1 MIKIVIIIFLLS
13 EIYSLKPNLK
23 DNKNNDLLT
32 DEEESSE
39 DIIILHT
46 NDVHC
51 AVSDGIGYDGLML
64 YKKELEKKYKHVL
77 LVDAGDHIQGDV
89 IGLLSKGKDIIDI
102 MNKVGYDVVTLGN
115 HEFDYGLDNLDNCTK
130 NLKCGYI
137 SCNYCYRKN
146 KTSIYEPYVIKEV
159 GNKTIAFIGVITPQ
173 TLIKTYLNNIVD
185 EDGNKLYDFLEGN
198 SSQELFERV
207 QNHIDE
213 AKSEGADYVILL
225 NHLGNEGDALN
236 KYTSAELL
244 SHIKDVDVMIDG
256 HTHQVYNLTNKD
268 KNGKEVIMSQTGT
281 KLNNIGVLKI
291 KADNTITSEII
302 SEVPEP
308 NGIEGAVSVKRN
320 NKDRWIDKEMNDFIN
335 GLKDSHSD
343 ELNEKIGYTDFSLI
357 INGDEN
363 KDHHKHLTRSEETT
377 LGNLIADSLRNAGKN
392 DTDIAIIS
400 AGTIRDDLLKGNI
413 TYLNIIS
420 ILPYSNDIIVKEI
433 SGQDVL
439 DALELS
445 MRFLPEKS
453 PRFAQVSGISFKVN
467 ISIPS
472 SVEVDENEVFVQV
485 KGKRRVSNVKIGK
498 EDLVL
503 DKKYKIAFDNYIGNG
518 GDGYSMFEK
527 SEELYSTL
535 IVDNQAVIN
544 YIKDTLNGTI
554 PVSYNKTEGRI
565 VIIST
570 EDKDKEDDDSTNPS
584 DDPEK
589 KDKEDD
595 NPTNPSDN
603 PENKDKENGNSSD
616 DHILLLAIIISISVV
631 LLIII
636 IFIIYIKVNR
646 KKHENDMKTDIENLN
661 SKLNNEME

>member
-1 MIKIVIIIFLLS
+1 MAIVASTYEKNKKYDPIMMNDAAKNKGLCGKGIGTAQAFFKNQAKAMNYNYLGGTKSNKSLLNSVLKHLS
-13 EIYSLKPNLK
+13 EGHLVIVRIGPGHFTSGGHYMVLGGVDPDTKKVYVYDPNNASNSRSNWRGTGNGWYS
-23 DNKNNDLLT
+23 
-32 DEEESSE
+32 
-39 DIIILHT
+39 
-46 NDVHC
+46 
-51 AVSDGIGYDGLML
+51 
-64 YKKELEKKYKHVL
+64 
-77 LVDAGDHIQGDV
+77 
-89 IGLLSKGKDIIDI
+89 
-102 MNKVGYDVVTLGN
+102 
-115 HEFDYGLDNLDNCTK
+115 F
-130 NLKCGYI
+130 
-137 SCNYCYRKN
+137 
-146 KTSIYEPYVIKEV
+146 
-159 GNKTIAFIGVITPQ
+159 
-173 TLIKTYLNNIVD
+173 
-185 EDGNKLYDFLEGN
+185 
-198 SSQELFERV
+198 
-207 QNHIDE
+207 
-213 AKSEGADYVILL
+213 
-225 NHLGNEGDALN
+225 
-236 KYTSAELL
+236 
-244 SHIKDVDVMIDG
+244 
-256 HTHQVYNLTNKD
+256 
-268 KNGKEVIMSQTGT
+268 
-281 KLNNIGVLKI
+281 
-291 KADNTITSEII
+291 
-302 SEVPEP
+302 
-308 NGIEGAVSVKRN
+308 
-320 NKDRWIDKEMNDFIN
+320 
-335 GLKDSHSD
+335 
-343 ELNEKIGYTDFSLI
+343 
-357 INGDEN
+357 
-363 KDHHKHLTRSEETT
+363 
-377 LGNLIADSLRNAGKN
+377 
-392 DTDIAIIS
+392 
-400 AGTIRDDLLKGNI
+400 
-413 TYLNIIS
+413 
-420 ILPYSNDIIVKEI
+420 NDIIVKEI

-544 YIKDTLNGTI
+544 YIKDKLNGTI
-554 PVSYNKTEGRI
+554 PISYNETEGRI

-646 KKHENDMKTDIENLN
+646 KKHENDMKKDIENLN

>member
-1 MIKIVIIIFLLS
+1 M
-13 EIYSLKPNLK
+13 
-23 DNKNNDLLT
+23 
-32 DEEESSE
+32 
-39 DIIILHT
+39 
-46 NDVHC
+46 
-51 AVSDGIGYDGLML
+51 
-64 YKKELEKKYKHVL
+64 
-77 LVDAGDHIQGDV
+77 
-89 IGLLSKGKDIIDI
+89 
-102 MNKVGYDVVTLGN
+102 
-115 HEFDYGLDNLDNCTK
+115 
-130 NLKCGYI
+130 
-137 SCNYCYRKN
+137 
-146 KTSIYEPYVIKEV
+146 
-159 GNKTIAFIGVITPQ
+159 
-173 TLIKTYLNNIVD
+173 
-185 EDGNKLYDFLEGN
+185 
-198 SSQELFERV
+198 
-207 QNHIDE
+207 
-213 AKSEGADYVILL
+213 
-225 NHLGNEGDALN
+225 
-236 KYTSAELL
+236 
-244 SHIKDVDVMIDG
+244 
-256 HTHQVYNLTNKD
+256 
-268 KNGKEVIMSQTGT
+268 
-281 KLNNIGVLKI
+281 
-291 KADNTITSEII
+291 
-302 SEVPEP
+302 
-308 NGIEGAVSVKRN
+308 SVKRN

-343 ELNEKIGYTDFSLI
+343 ELNDKIGYTDFSLI

-363 KDHHKHLTRSEETT
+363 KDHHKHLTRSQETT

-503 DKKYKIAFDNYIGNG
+503 DKKYKIAFDTFIGNG

-544 YIKDTLNGTI
+544 YIKDKLNGTI
-554 PVSYNKTEGRI
+554 PIFYNETEGRI

-616 DHILLLAIIISISVV
+616 DHILLLAIIISISVA

-646 KKHENDMKTDIENLN
+646 KKYENDMKTDIENLN
-661 SKLNNEME
+661 SKLNNESE